1 MATTTRKVPFAE
13 SETGIEARATLEAL
27 LANVNHT
34 TESGY
39 HVNEALHPDNKIG
52 FVDKHMEYLSTHPN
66 VNPSYYLS
74 NLRLMTSSRQR

>member
-1 MATTTRKVPFAE
+1 MATTTKKVPFIE
-13 SETGIEARATLEAL
+13 SEAGIAARATLEAL

-39 HVNEALHPDNKIG
+39 HVNEELHPDNKIS
-52 FVDKHMEYLSTHPN
+52 FVEKHMEYLSTHPN

-74 NLRLMTSSRQR
+74 NLRLMTSARKR